1 MPAPDARRRRLPA
14 AAALLAAA
22 LLAASPPAPH
32 ASAAAGQAASGS
44 PVGGAERD
52 AAFERIRLRQRDV
65 AAFRAA
71 VVQTKRHPLLK
82 SEAVNEGTLLFGKP
96 NRLRWELDKPERTV
110 IVLDGKTMTSYFPDR
125 KEAVRRNLG
134 DDLASRAAVDFLSSG
149 MNISL
154 PDLEKRF
161 LVDLYREG
169 GELVLT
175 LTPRSKWLSKAIASI
190 SIHSRE
196 DEAVPRRIVIVGK
209 RGDRTETTLS
219 RVDINPVLAADAF
232 ALRLSPDVRVTEPGG
247 AAAGRDDGP

>member
-14 AAALLAAA
+14 AATLLAAA
-22 LLAASPPAPH
+22 LLAAFPSAP
-32 ASAAAGQAASGS
+32 SAG
-44 PVGGAERD
+44 PIKGAERD
-52 AAFERIRLRQRDV
+52 AAFERIRLRQRDI
-65 AAFRAA
+65 ASFRAA

-125 KEAVRRNLG
+125 KEAVRRDLG
-134 DDLASRAAVDFLSSG
+134 DNLASRAAVEFMSSG
-149 MNISL
+149 MNVSL

-161 LVDLYREG
+161 SVDLYREG
-169 GELVLT
+169 GDLVLT
-175 LTPRSKWLSKAIASI
+175 LTPRSKWLSRAIASI

-196 DEAVPRRIVIVGK
+196 DEAVPRRIVVVGK

-219 RVDINPVLAADAF
+219 RVAINPVLPADAF
-232 ALRLSPDVRVTEPGG
+232 ALRLAPDVRVTESGG
-247 AAAGRDDGP
+247 TPTGRDDGP